1 MERRVYMINN
11 RHPGLLL
18 RDMRKSAVWIDCWG
32 NGSDA
37 HFHTQH
43 VMLKIRRSVNCKRL
57 LTRKS
62 VSSQHNTQSFE
73 PTGVLCKYEEE
84 LQYIVL
90 AWLLFWE
97 CFLRFLLIPVF
108 WWIRIPADSPQNSF
122 FSQCTVTMCDPVKQ
136 PTSRQEWECN
146 HINRDNSWK
155 IQKVKILVHK
165 SKPALMEQYHHK
177 QTCLLRSSLTPYPL
191 STKCKI
197 IILCGEAEASRWRNN
212 RHPIFF

>member
-43 VMLKIRRSVNCKRL
+43 VMMKIRRSVNCKRL

-73 PTGVLCKYEEE
+73 PTGVLCKYEEK

-97 CFLRFLLIPVF
+97 CFLQFLLTPVLC
-108 WWIRIPADSPQNSF
+108 WIRIPAHSPHNSF
-122 FSQCTVTMCDPVKQ
+122 FSQCTVTMWDPVKQ
-136 PTSRQEWECN
+136 LTSRQKWECN
-146 HINRDNSWK
+146 HIYRDNSWK
-155 IQKVKILVHK
+155 NTESQNMNLLAHK
-165 SKPALMEQYHHK
+165 SKPALKEQHHHK
-177 QTCLLRSSLTPYPL
+177 QTCLLRSSLTP
-191 STKCKI
+191 STVSKMQNHY
-197 IILCGEAEASRWRNN
+197 AVRWSWT
-212 RHPIFF
+212 IQVKK